1 MIFPDDWKEKL
12 DDGRY
17 RLTVRR
23 ALDTGDIF
31 EDYVIPVDQEI
42 DIGFAYNTYYNAM
55 SPYSMHNFA
64 NSTSVTL
71 TSDGSPAWGSL
82 VDTEISADKETQ
94 EEEEVEVEEVEEEEE
109 TVDG

>member
-55 SPYSMHNFA
+55 SPYSMHDFA
-64 NSTSVTL
+64 NSTTLTL

-82 VDTEISADKETQ
+82 VDTVISVNEATK
-94 EEEEVEVEEVEEEEE
+94 EEEAEIEQE
-109 TVDG
+109 DG